1 MADDSPTP
9 LPSASAEP
17 TPDDTP
23 QDVRD
28 RLRMIDAAARAEYA
42 TVHGTLPAGLPPDGS
57 GRVRAAL
64 AAHQHTLPDA
74 QAQVA
79 LCLSGG
85 GIRSATYGLGVLQGL
100 ARAGVLGRCHFLSSV
115 SGGGYIASWL
125 TAWRRRCADPAE
137 PLRAL
142 AASAGGTPGV
152 EPAGPRRATHA
163 LDAPEAAPIHHLR
176 AYSNYLSPAT
186 GLSADLMALV
196 GTFCRN
202 LVLHWSVLLPLLAA
216 VLLLPRLLLVLQ
228 AEVLAAATDP
238 ARRCLLVASL
248 VGAAALLIGMAVAYM
263 AADLPGPPPPQ
274 PVADRFRRAH
284 LAPLGLAALLLTLLA
299 PLLTAPAEST
309 PITTSI
315 TTLIIWALCGA
326 GLHLSAGGLGWR
338 WRRWRGLPPR
348 SEPRPLANVIT
359 AAATG
364 AIGAATLAWLLPA
377 LGTQAATT
385 DGLIPLLIVGPPL
398 TLAVFWLAVTLHAGW
413 TRHFK
418 GEEDREW
425 WARAAGQW
433 MLLALAWTALTVSV
447 LWLPAWVLQVLPEKW
462 KVGVPGVGVLTVLSG
477 VMTSAIGYWSQRG
490 AKLIP
495 HAERLV
501 ERLQARALDL
511 AAAAF
516 LLLLTLSMAVVLAVV
531 LHPPGGAEAGSALAL
546 AQRYRDD
553 LLHQAPWPALGTF
566 AACIGLAA
574 VMAWFI
580 GVNTFSLHGMYANR
594 LIRAYLGASQMQ
606 RRPHPFT
613 GFDPHDNLPLA
624 EPAGPP
630 APARDGEAATRSG
643 QRLFPVIQAALNLV
657 QASGDR
663 LEWQQRKAASFTLT
677 PLHCG
682 SDVLG
687 HVPTAHYSSRK
698 AGGLSLGRAMA
709 ISGAAASP
717 NMGYHSSTLV
727 AMVMSLFN
735 VRLGWWLPNPRAR
748 RAGEADDTT
757 GDTTRARAN
766 ATTDHA
772 ATAGRAAA
780 TPVRPPPADD
790 LVAWPGRAA
799 WTRWGRAEPRFG
811 LGTLLGETLARTS
824 AQRDFVYLS
833 DGGHFENL
841 GLYEMV
847 RRRCRLIIVSDA
859 TADAGFSHDDLQSA
873 VRKIRIDLGISISFE
888 RGLPTVASVRRN
900 GRPWCTGRIA
910 YGDADGPLARD
921 GLLVYLKPA
930 LWDGLPLDL
939 LRYAQSLPTSRAG
952 FPHQSTA
959 DQFFDEAQFES
970 YRMLGLLSALQPFAD
985 GRWPPLDDGPDH
997 RDPPSTPSTLT

>member
-1 MADDSPTP
+1 MADDSTAP

-17 TPDDTP
+17 APDDTP
-23 QDVRD
+23 QDLRD

-42 TVHGTLPAGLPPDGS
+42 TVHGSLPADLPPDGS

-64 AAHQHTLPDA
+64 AAHQHTLPDE

-85 GIRSATYGLGVLQGL
+85 GIRSATYGLGVLQGM
-100 ARAGVLGRCHFLSSV
+100 ARTGVLGRCHFLSSV
-115 SGGGYIASWL
+115 SGGGYIACWL
-125 TAWRRRCADPAE
+125 TAWRRRCADADE

-152 EPAGPRRATHA
+152 EAAGPRRATHA
-163 LDAPEAAPIHHLR
+163 LDTPEAAPIHHLR

-228 AEVLAAATDP
+228 ARVLDAAADP
-238 ARRCLLVASL
+238 TRLGPLVTGL
-248 VGAAALLIGMAVAYM
+248 GAAAVLLIGTAVAYM
-263 AADLPGPPPPQ
+263 AADLPGPPPAR
-274 PVADRFRRAH
+274 PVTDRFRRAH
-284 LAPLGLAALLLTLLA
+284 LVPLGLAALLLTLLA
-299 PLLTAPAEST
+299 PQLAPPAQ
-309 PITTSI
+309 PAVAV
-315 TTLIIWALCGA
+315 WALCGA
-326 GLHLSAGGLGWR
+326 LLHLVAGGLGWR
-338 WRRWRGLPPR
+338 WRRGRGLPPR
-348 SEPRPLANVIT
+348 SEPQPLTNALT

-364 AIGAATLAWLLPA
+364 AIGAAALAGLLPA
-377 LGTQAATT
+377 LGAGAARAE
-385 DGLIPLLIVGPPL
+385 GRIPLLIIGPPL

-413 TRHFK
+413 TRRFK

-433 MLLALAWTALTVSV
+433 MLLALAWTALTAGV
-447 LWLPAWVLQVLPEKW
+447 LWLPAWVLQALPVSW
-462 KVGVPGVGVLTVLSG
+462 QVGVPGVGVMTVLSG
-477 VMTSAIGYWSQRG
+477 VVTSVGGYWSRQG

-495 HAERLV
+495 QAERLA
-501 ERLQARALDL
+501 ERLQARALDF
-511 AAAAF
+511 AAAVF
-516 LLLLTLSMAVVLAVV
+516 LLLLALSMAALLAVA
-531 LHPPGGAEAGSALAL
+531 LHPAGQAAAGSSAGLAQLYRQDLLQQAPGPALTVFVACIALA
-546 AQRYRDD
+546 
-553 LLHQAPWPALGTF
+553 
-566 AACIGLAA
+566 AA
-574 VMAWFI
+574 MAWGI
-580 GVNTFSLHGMYANR
+580 GVNAFSLHGMYANR
-594 LIRAYLGASQMQ
+594 LIRAYLGASRA
-606 RRPHPFT
+606 RRHPHPFT
-613 GFDPHDNLPLA
+613 GFDPYDNLPLA
-624 EPAGPP
+624 EAVGPP
-630 APARDGEAATRSG
+630 RPTHGRDTGSG

-687 HVPTAHYSSRK
+687 HVPTTHYSSRK

-748 RAGEADDTT
+748 RADDAVDDDAT
-757 GDTTRARAN
+757 GTAAHTGAHG
-766 ATTDHA
+766 ATDGASTQ
-772 ATAGRAAA
+772 
-780 TPVRPPPADD
+780 PADD
-790 LVAWPGRAA
+790 ADPAAWPGRRA
-799 WTRWGRAEPRFG
+799 WARWGRTDPRFG
-811 LGTLLGETLARTS
+811 LGTLIGETLARTS
-824 AQRDFVYLS
+824 EQRDFVYLS

-841 GLYEMV
+841 GVYEMV

-859 TADAGFSHDDLQSA
+859 TADADFSHDDLQSA

-888 RGLPTVASVRRN
+888 RGLPTAASVRRN
-900 GRPWCTGRIA
+900 GLPWCTGRIA
-910 YGDADGPLARD
+910 YGDVDGPLARD

-939 LRYAQSLPTSRAG
+939 LRYAQSLPASRAG

-970 YRMLGLLSALQPFAD
+970 YRMLGLLSALQPFAG
-985 GRWPPLDDGPDH
+985 GRWPRLEDGPDH
-997 RDPPSTPSTLT
+997 QEQPATPA